1 MAQMLVVVPRVTGLG
16 HNRGTMTMHSFIV
29 GAVYVLVVITPCVIA
44 LLSSADRNEDSESD
58 VLRDGFI

>member
-1 MAQMLVVVPRVTGLG
+1 MLVIVPRVTRIG

-29 GAVYVLVVITPCVIA
+29 GAIYVLVVITPCVIA
-44 LLSSADRNEDSESD
+44 LFSSADRSDDSESD